1 MTDTAEY
8 LACLLILLGLAAAV
22 IAVLTDKL
30 VERWQSADLQDRINR
45 AKWPNKGA

>member
-1 MTDTAEY
+1 MST
-8 LACLLILLGLAAAV
+8 LAHLGLLIGSLGLAAAV